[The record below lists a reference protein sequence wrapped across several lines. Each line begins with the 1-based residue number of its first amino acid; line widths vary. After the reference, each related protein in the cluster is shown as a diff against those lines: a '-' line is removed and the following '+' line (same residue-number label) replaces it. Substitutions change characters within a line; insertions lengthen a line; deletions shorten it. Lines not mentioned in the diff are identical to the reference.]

1 MTNRTQISSD
11 IRSRIRMFENC
22 EHQTSASSASPS
34 PSASAIDFVDGP
46 ASGDFRPHSR
56 TEVDEL
62 GNGCDIK
69 EKLATMM
76 MPTPPPPPPPG
87 VQTDANGLILPKKLI
102 NPCLTSTDRKQLHR
116 ELKFNTKMGI
126 SVLNQKTELQRA
138 YEKRQQHN
146 MEQQPPSPT
155 YGLKSELNR
164 VIMERAQ
171 KHAQARLQNQEN
183 NDDDKQYVNPEY
195 LNARAKLRAG
205 QRTELK

>member
-1 MTNRTQISSD
+1 MTNRTAAGIPTD

-22 EHQTSASSASPS
+22 DQQTSSASASSTSTS
-34 PSASAIDFVDGP
+34 SAPIDIVDGL
-46 ASGDFRPHSR
+46 ASGDFKNHSR
-56 TEVDEL
+56 IEVDEL

-116 ELKFNTKMGI
+116 ELKFNTKMALRI
-126 SVLNQKTELQRA
+126 FTWI
-138 YEKRQQHN
+138 
-146 MEQQPPSPT
+146 PSPT

>member
-1 MTNRTQISSD
+1 
-11 IRSRIRMFENC
+11 MFENC
-22 EHQTSASSASPS
+22 DQQTSTASTSSTSAP
-34 PSASAIDFVDGP
+34 IDIVDGL
-46 ASGDFRPHSR
+46 ASGDFKNHSR
-56 TEVDEL
+56 IEVDEL

>member
-1 MTNRTQISSD
+1 MATKNHPLNAPNTPEAVQKQQQQQQQQNNRKLNAIRIS
-11 IRSRIRMFENC
+11 
-22 EHQTSASSASPS
+22 
-34 PSASAIDFVDGP
+34 
-46 ASGDFRPHSR
+46 
-56 TEVDEL
+56 EVDEQ
-62 GNGCDIK
+62 G
-69 EKLATMM
+69 EE
-76 MPTPPPPPPPG
+76 
-87 VQTDANGLILPKKLI
+87 
-102 NPCLTSTDRKQLHR
+102 RKR
-116 ELKFNTKMGI
+116 RGI

>member
-1 MTNRTQISSD
+1 MFETESD
-11 IRSRIRMFENC
+11 SEQQQQQQQLPPPPPTTVPIVEGFASEDFQRHSRIE
-22 EHQTSASSASPS
+22 
-34 PSASAIDFVDGP
+34 VDGL
-46 ASGDFRPHSR
+46 A
-56 TEVDEL
+56 
-62 GNGCDIK
+62 NGCDIR
-69 EKLATMM
+69 EKLAAKMM

-138 YEKRQQHN
+138 YEKRQQHH
-146 MEQQPPSPT
+146 MDQQPPSPT
-155 YGLKSELNR
+155 FGLKSELNR

-171 KHAQARLQNQEN
+171 KHEQARLQNLEN

-205 QRTELK
+205 QRTDLK